1 MIADLHCHYPMHLLP
16 EGDSPH
22 GASANWFAQL
32 RDRLEAAATGLLA
45 HFVNN
50 PGWLSGWRV
59 DLDQLEKGQAGIVCS
74 VLYWPPAEFD
84 FDRGY
89 GSDPEPGYFDELK
102 HQLRYV
108 ENDLQENDPAGD
120 RHVVVRTA
128 DDLDDERMKFVHSV
142 EGGFHL
148 GPDVKAIDANVQW
161 LAEKGIAYIT
171 VAHLFYRGVAA
182 NAPAIPLISDSM
194 YNQIF
199 HQDPGVALPPLGEA
213 LVRAMYKHRV
223 LIDISHMRQD
233 AIDETFALVEQLDR
247 ETAAEPAD
255 FPVIASHIGVREVV
269 EQSQSYNIS
278 ADTIR
283 RIKGRGGVI
292 GLILAQHQLGPTEDE
307 EQARTVLGKHIDA
320 IAEIAGSHEY
330 TVIGSDLDGFIN
342 PTLHGID
349 QPDDFPKLEGW
360 IREAYPDDADAILY
374 GNARGVL
381 ERALSARPVA

>member
-16 EGDSPH
+16 EDHQPH
-22 GASANWFAQL
+22 GASAKWFERL

-45 HFVNN
+45 HFINN

-59 DLDQLEKGQAGIVCS
+59 DLDQLEKGQTGIVCS

-84 FDRGY
+84 FDRAY
-89 GSDPEPGYFDELK
+89 GSPPEPGYFDELK
-102 HQLRYV
+102 HQLHYV
-108 ENDLQENDPAGD
+108 ENDLRENDPAGN
-120 RHVVVRTA
+120 RHLIVRTA
-128 DDLDDERMKFVHSV
+128 DDLKDERIKFVHCV

-148 GPDVKAIDANVQW
+148 GPDVDAIDANVQW
-161 LAEKGIAYIT
+161 LAEQGIAYIT
-171 VAHLFYRGVAA
+171 IAHLFYRGVAA

-194 YNQIF
+194 YNRIF
-199 HQDPGVALPPLGEA
+199 HQAPGVALTPLGEA
-213 LVRAMYKHRV
+213 LVRAMYRHRV

-247 ETAAEPAD
+247 ETGAEPTD
-255 FPVIASHIGVREVV
+255 FPVIASHVGVRDVV
-269 EQSQSYNIS
+269 EQAQSYNIS

-283 RIKGRGGVI
+283 RIKERGGMI
-292 GLILAQHQLGPTEDE
+292 GLIMAEHQIGPADDE

-320 IAEIAGSHEY
+320 IAEIVGSHEY
-330 TVIGSDLDGFIN
+330 TAIGSDLDGFIN

-360 IREAYPDDADAILY
+360 IRAAYPDDADAILY
-374 GNARGVL
+374 DNVRRVL
-381 ERALSARPVA
+381 ERALSARPVV

>member
-16 EGDSPH
+16 EEHQPH
-22 GASANWFAQL
+22 GASASWFRRL
-32 RDRLEAAATGLLA
+32 RDHLEAAAEGLLA
-45 HFVNN
+45 HFLNN
-50 PGWLSGWRV
+50 PGWLAGWRV
-59 DLDQLEKGQAGIVCS
+59 DLDQLEKGEAGIVCS

-102 HQLRYV
+102 NQLRYV
-108 ENDLQENDPAGD
+108 ENDLKEHDPGND
-120 RHVVVRTA
+120 RHVIVRRA
-128 DDLDDERMKFVHSV
+128 ADLDDERIKFVHCV

-148 GPDVKAIDANVQW
+148 GPDADAIDANVEW
-161 LAEKGIAYIT
+161 LARQGIVYIT
-171 VAHLFYRGVAA
+171 LAHLFYRGVAA
-182 NAPAIPLISDSM
+182 NAPAIPLISDGM
-194 YNQIF
+194 YNWIF
-199 HQDPGVALPPLGEA
+199 HQDPGVALTPLGEA

-233 AIDETFALVEQLDR
+233 AIDETFALVEQLDK
-247 ETAAEPAD
+247 ETGAD
-255 FPVIASHIGVREVV
+255 PTDYPVIASHIGVRSAVD
-269 EQSQSYNIS
+269 QTQSYNIS

-292 GLILAQHQLGPTEDE
+292 GLIMAQHQLGTTKDE
-307 EQARTVLGKHIDA
+307 KQARAVLRKHIDA
-320 IAEIAGSHEY
+320 IAEAAGGHEQ
-330 TVIGSDLDGFIN
+330 TGIGSDLDGFIN

-374 GNARGVL
+374 GNPRRVL
-381 ERALSARPVA
+381 GKAFSARPAT